1 MLDLQQIASFY
12 PQPVR
17 AFKKNL
23 LREYLQY
30 KTLDII
36 FASNVADRLSFM
48 GGTAIR
54 IVHGNSRFSEDLDF
68 DNLGLTEEEFAA
80 LGERVQ
86 KSLAL
91 EGYAVEM
98 RNVFKDTFHCHLS
111 FLNILFEN
119 SISPHKHEKLVIR
132 LDTEPQNVT
141 YAPEKVILNKFDV
154 FTRIGV
160 VPEDMLLSQ
169 KISAI
174 LQRQRTMGRD
184 LFDAIFLFGRTK
196 PDFAYLKAKMGITD
210 MQDLQ
215 QRLFIKC
222 EGLNFK
228 NLARDVE
235 PILINSRDAKRI
247 FLFSEYIQKL
257 A

>member
-86 KSLAL
+86 KSLSL

-98 RNVFKDTFHCHLS
+98 RNVFKDTFHCHLCV
-111 FLNILFEN
+111 LNMLFEN
-119 SISPHKHEKLVIR
+119 SIPPHKINHKANISALRELGVGKVIGINSVGSLRSKTKPGSIIIPKDYVDFGSVTFFDKEKKHIVPGLAKELREKL
-132 LDTEPQNVT
+132 L
-141 YAPEKVILNKFDV
+141 
-154 FTRIGV
+154 
-160 VPEDMLLSQ
+160 
-169 KISAI
+169 KISRKEKI
-174 LQRQRTMGRD
+174 
-184 LFDAIFLFGRTK
+184 
-196 PDFAYLKAKMGITD
+196 
-210 MQDLQ
+210 
-215 QRLFIKC
+215 
-222 EGLNFK
+222 
-228 NLARDVE
+228 
-235 PILINSRDAKRI
+235 
-247 FLFSEYIQKL
+247 
-257 A
+257 